1 MCIALFVGKRSGF
14 ETRRGERRAL
24 DRIGRA
30 ELSVERIGNVAIA
43 QRLQAGQ
50 RRADEVHAL
59 QARKRVQRQ
68 LCRLGQRVVRDVEG
82 VQPRK
87 LLHLHASR
95 LLEVIRTELNVLKPF
110 QAPNLQAFQQTERS
124 VREIARSS
132 ISDRE
137 IPEIGEIFRYDSV
150 PSLLDRFSRL
160 PAEKASE
167 PISINST
174 SKRSAPRKHTDRATF
189 NHQFGRCG
197 ERGGREHERRP
208 RLICTESMQPKRL
221 RISMR
226 FADLNPLFSIVML
239 FSFGVS
245 LIEEFLRFYFPVLL
259 FSRCTNRA
267 RIEVR

>member
-1 MCIALFVGKRSGF
+1 MTWCGLSRRCTRSSLCIALFVGKRSGF

-82 VQPRK
+82 VQPRQ

-110 QAPNLQAFQQTERS
+110 QAPNLQVFQQTERS
-124 VREIARSS
+124 VWEIARSS

-137 IPEIGEIFRYDSV
+137 IPEIG
-150 PSLLDRFSRL
+150 
-160 PAEKASE
+160 
-167 PISINST
+167 
-174 SKRSAPRKHTDRATF
+174 
-189 NHQFGRCG
+189 
-197 ERGGREHERRP
+197 
-208 RLICTESMQPKRL
+208 
-221 RISMR
+221 
-226 FADLNPLFSIVML
+226 
-239 FSFGVS
+239 
-245 LIEEFLRFYFPVLL
+245 
-259 FSRCTNRA
+259 
-267 RIEVR
+267 